1 MMIMKNL
8 RLALD
13 VSKNDVQASTQIT
26 PERLS
31 LIEEGQIV
39 VPQALS
45 DFYALYLGI
54 DKGLMSTLLI
64 GSDRRVPF
72 FDNFRIFAL
81 KLLNGYLRLSLRM
94 AAIDEKSKTVPH

>member
-54 DKGLMSTLLI
+54 DKG
-64 GSDRRVPF
+64 
-72 FDNFRIFAL
+72 
-81 KLLNGYLRLSLRM
+81 
-94 AAIDEKSKTVPH
+94 